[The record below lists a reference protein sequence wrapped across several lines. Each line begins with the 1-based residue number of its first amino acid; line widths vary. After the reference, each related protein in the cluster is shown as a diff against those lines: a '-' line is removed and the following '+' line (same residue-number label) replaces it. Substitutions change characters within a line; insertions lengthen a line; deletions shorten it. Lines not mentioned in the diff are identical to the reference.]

1 MHVLTI
7 GSDRK
12 LFDAQSAV
20 SARMVAYGKKIG
32 ALHVV
37 VFTNAAQGYTKMKL
51 SDEVTIYPTHSLS
64 RWLYVFDAIRLG
76 KQIVTGEKFVRGDS
90 VITCQDPF
98 ECGLVG
104 WRIASKFR
112 LPLHLQIH
120 TDFLSPYFRTSLLQS
135 IRIMLGRFLLP
146 KASGVRVVSQ
156 RIASSIQRAGIHLK
170 HTPSVLPIRV
180 DVAKPLP
187 SKTAQGIFPSFTFT
201 IAIVSRLEKE
211 KRIEDALEVFKKV
224 CDVYPKSGLVIAGDG
239 SQRSHLEAYASRIGI
254 AGNVRFVGWVDDVS
268 MFIASAD
275 LFLSVSEYEGYGMS
289 MIEAGLSGVPV
300 VTTDVGIAH
309 EVIVHNKNGLV
320 CPVGDRA
327 CLARSIIEL
336 IAHNEKRHEFGSALR
351 DDIERTIPSL
361 DEYVDMYV
369 KDLRDILVRT

>member
-12 LFDAQSAV
+12 LFDVHSAV
-20 SARMVAYGKKIG
+20 SARMIAYGKKIG
-32 ALHVV
+32 ALHVI
-37 VFTNAAQGYTKMKL
+37 VFTNTSQGYTKIKL
-51 SDEVTIYPTHSLS
+51 SDEVTVYPTNSLS
-64 RWLYVFDAIRLG
+64 RWLYVYDAIRLG
-76 KQIVTGEKFVRGDS
+76 KRIVAGEKFVRGDS

-120 TDFLSPYFRTSLLQS
+120 TDFLSPYFRTSFLQS
-135 IRIMLGRFLLP
+135 IRIMLGKFLLP
-146 KASGVRVVSQ
+146 KAAGVRVVSQ
-156 RIASSIQRAGIHLK
+156 RIVSSLHYAGIRLMHPP
-170 HTPSVLPIRV
+170 HVLPIRI
-180 DVAKPLP
+180 DVVKPSSGAVVP
-187 SKTAQGIFPSFTFT
+187 KAFSSFTFT
-201 IAIVSRLEKE
+201 IAMASRLEKE
-211 KRIEDALEVFKKV
+211 KRIEDALEVCKKV
-224 CDVYPKSGLVIAGDG
+224 CEVYPHSGLIIAGDG
-239 SQRSHLEAYASRIGI
+239 SQKSHLQAYASRIGI
-254 AGNVRFVGWVDDVS
+254 ADNVRFVGWVDDVS

-289 MIEAGLSGVPV
+289 MIEAGLLGVPV

-309 EVIVHNKNGLV
+309 EVIINNKNGYV
-320 CPVGDRA
+320 CPVGDKA
-327 CLARSIIEL
+327 CITRSIMEL
-336 IAHNEKRHEFGSALR
+336 IAHNEKRHEFGAALR
-351 DDIERTIPSL
+351 DDIERSIPPF